1 MPTAI
6 PTSST
11 IEEVVLSTGSQRPG
25 MASSEIA
32 EITAVPASSS
42 GMPAAISAPNTTSS
56 RTSETG
62 IEVTSAFLKSWPVML
77 PIARSTLAPPASS
90 TFSPG
95 WCAWT
100 AATAF
105 SAGTTAVSSLPGLPA
120 TLKVTSADRAFL
132 AGANQA
138 GAGERGLDAGGGP
151 GQRPQR
157 RDDLADRLP
166 HLRVAGVG
174 LTGRTALDEHAL
186 AVGLLHDR
194 AGRGPVRPCPPGQGR
209 SCSRCWCRAGARPPP
224 PRRPAAASRTRR
236 SCDDGRTSRPLVPR
250 WAPVRA
256 ASYPWP

>member
-11 IEEVVLSTGSQRPG
+11 IEEVVLSIGSQWLG

-62 IEVTSAFLKSWPVML
+62 IEVTSAFLKSLPVML

-120 TLKVTSADRAFL
+120 TLKVTSADRPL
-132 AGANQA
+132 T
-138 GAGERGLDAGGGP
+138 RP
-151 GQRPQR
+151 GVVSGDWMPA
-157 RDDLADRLP
+157 ADPGTARS
-166 HLRVAGVG
+166 AA
-174 LTGRTALDEHAL
+174 TTSRTACRISGSL
-186 AVGLLHDR
+186 A
-194 AGRGPVRPCPPGQGR
+194 
-209 SCSRCWCRAGARPPP
+209 
-224 PRRPAAASRTRR
+224 
-236 SCDDGRTSRPLVPR
+236 
-250 WAPVRA
+250 
-256 ASYPWP
+256 

>member
-62 IEVTSAFLKSWPVML
+62 IEVTSAFLKSWLVML

-90 TFSPG
+90 IFSPG

-100 AATAF
+100 AAIAF
-105 SAGTTAVSSLPGLPA
+105 SAGTTALSSLSGLPA
-120 TLKVTSADRAFL
+120 TLKVTSADRPL
-132 AGANQA
+132 T
-138 GAGERGLDAGGGP
+138 
-151 GQRPQR
+151 RPWLVSG
-157 RDDLADRLP
+157 DSMPVADLGRARS
-166 HLRVAGVG
+166 AA
-174 LTGRTALDEHAL
+174 TTSRTACRISGSL
-186 AVGLLHDR
+186 A
-194 AGRGPVRPCPPGQGR
+194 
-209 SCSRCWCRAGARPPP
+209 
-224 PRRPAAASRTRR
+224 
-236 SCDDGRTSRPLVPR
+236 
-250 WAPVRA
+250 
-256 ASYPWP
+256 